1 MFSTPKILDWGGM
14 DFQIFF
20 AAPRRSGVE
29 KNHAPPQGG
38 VDWGGA
44 TEKSQSNFE
53 CLGWSGVE
61 WIFIIVFVRR
71 HLLRYHPSRTTL
83 LNEERKEQNPGT
95 N

>member
-1 MFSTPKILDWGGM
+1 M
-14 DFQIFF
+14 DFRIFF

-61 WIFIIVFVRR
+61 WIFGNFKM
-71 HLLRYHPSRTTL
+71 LPAGPGWTL
-83 LNEERKEQNPGT
+83 AWF
-95 N
+95 